1 MAITPEEIRN
11 KTFSIHRRGYDQ
23 QEVSRYLAA
32 IADDLAQF
40 NASMVA
46 EDEAPSDDII
56 VAEVV
61 PGETNESSS
70 EDATEVVAEEIST
83 LTPEPAPSTSMQSFN
98 SDEFDRVGTE
108 ISVMLRQAQESALK
122 IRSDAESEART
133 LVDQIRL
140 DIEADRLAHEQ
151 AAGELITRTE
161 ERAAE
166 IRTEAEDYSNQTRTT
181 ADSYAVEVR
190 EQAES
195 DRIELTASVEAD
207 RTLAADKLN
216 AASEDAEATLAEAK
230 REAEE
235 IRRQA
240 QADAKA
246 EADEMLETARR
257 TLTELVDAEKVSKQN
272 LEEARSNIENTLS
285 NLRLTSVS
293 DSSLGIS

>member
-1 MAITPEEIRN
+1 MAITPDEIRN

-32 IADDLAQF
+32 IADELAAF
-40 NASMVA
+40 NESVA
-46 EDEAPSDDII
+46 AGNAGGDDII

-61 PGETNESSS
+61 PGEDGASSQ
-70 EDATEVVAEEIST
+70 DQTDVVAEEIST
-83 LTPEPAPSTSMQSFN
+83 LTPEPAPSKSMQSFN

-108 ISVMLRQAQESALK
+108 ISVMLRQAQESAMK

-166 IRTEAEDYSNQTRTT
+166 IRTEAEGYSNQTRTE
-181 ADSYAVEVR
+181 ADSYAVDVR
-190 EQAES
+190 DRAES
-195 DRIELTASVEAD
+195 ERTELTAAVEAD
-207 RTLAADKLN
+207 RKLAADKLS
-216 AASEDAEATLAEAK
+216 AASEDAEVTLADAK
-230 REAEE
+230 READE
-235 IRRQA
+235 IRKQA
-240 QADAKA
+240 EADAKA
-246 EADEMLETARR
+246 EADEMLESARR
-257 TLTELVDAEKVSKQN
+257 TLNELVEAEKMSKQN
-272 LEEARSNIENTLS
+272 LEEARVNIENALN